1 MMAGLLMHEIGML
14 IQQPPFASISWV
26 PCINLPLHRLHSS
39 WQSDVSDVGIR
50 LWCRVS
56 SPTAAQPWIWGP
68 CPFIK
73 QLDHIKFSFSQWAE
87 LWACLLSQCNA
98 SISCPLPQTVQCT
111 VLKVIPFSLPCI
123 HLHTDVL
130 YFWVNLSV
138 NTNFSYEAI
147 WVKFI
152 FISFFSLFPLSLLFN
167 YAYTLYIVIFLHV
180 DSLLY
185 NNACIHDMNT
195 CTPFSLLSPP
205 PPLIIIL
212 LSDKEICTYI
222 CIH

>member
-1 MMAGLLMHEIGML
+1 M
-14 IQQPPFASISWV
+14 PP
-26 PCINLPLHRLHSS
+26 LP
-39 WQSDVSDVGIR
+39 
-50 LWCRVS
+50 
-56 SPTAAQPWIWGP
+56 
-68 CPFIK
+68 
-73 QLDHIKFSFSQWAE
+73 
-87 LWACLLSQCNA
+87 
-98 SISCPLPQTVQCT
+98 PQTVQCT

-205 PPLIIIL
+205 PYYYSPFWQRNMYIHLHPLKTTFPRMMKDKVNFML
-212 LSDKEICTYI
+212 LISSKYQVLMISLMT
-222 CIH
+222 

>member
-1 MMAGLLMHEIGML
+1 MH
-14 IQQPPFASISWV
+14 QSHAPP
-26 PCINLPLHRLHSS
+26 P
-39 WQSDVSDVGIR
+39 
-50 LWCRVS
+50 
-56 SPTAAQPWIWGP
+56 
-68 CPFIK
+68 
-73 QLDHIKFSFSQWAE
+73 
-87 LWACLLSQCNA
+87 
-98 SISCPLPQTVQCT
+98 PQTVQCT

-205 PPLIIIL
+205 SPPPLL
-212 LSDKEICTYI
+212 LFSFLTKKYVHTSASTKNYFPQDDERQSQFYASRLI
-222 CIH
+222 